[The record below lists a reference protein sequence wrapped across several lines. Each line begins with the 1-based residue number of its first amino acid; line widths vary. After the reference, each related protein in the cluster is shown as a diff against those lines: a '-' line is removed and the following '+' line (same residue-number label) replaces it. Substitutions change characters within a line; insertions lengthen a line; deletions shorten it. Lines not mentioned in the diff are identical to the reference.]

1 MTTTLRALLSV
12 AALGL
17 LFTAAPAKAQF
28 STTNVQLIQGYG
40 FNNVYAPDADE
51 TDISTLT
58 VNQFSAYKN
67 GDSFFFADLTRS
79 NEDVTGMYAE
89 WHPRLFVNK
98 LLGQK
103 EPLLGIFKNY
113 GAAFEVNYGSGD
125 NFYAYLAGAGVDFAV
140 PHFNFLSLN
149 VFYRYDKFANHQWQ
163 ISPSWELPF
172 KVGKVPFLFAG
183 FVDVNGTKLAGENEL
198 EVWAQPQ
205 LLVDV
210 LAPFGGT
217 ANTFYVGTEFYYHKL
232 AEESVAVPQ
241 LMVQWTVF

>member
-1 MTTTLRALLSV
+1 MTTTLRALASA

-17 LFTAAPAKAQF
+17 LMLAAPAEAQF
-28 STTNVQLIQGYG
+28 STTNVQVLQGYG
-40 FNNVYAPDADE
+40 FDNVYAPALEDD
-51 TDISTLT
+51 DITTLT

-67 GDSFFFADLTRS
+67 GDSFFFADLTR
-79 NEDVTGMYAE
+79 NKDDVTGAYAE

-103 EPLLGIFKNY
+103 EPLFGIFKNY
-113 GAAFEVNYGSGD
+113 GPAFEANLGND
-125 NFYAYLAGAGVDFAV
+125 LYAYLAGVGVDFAV
-140 PHFNFLSLN
+140 PKFNFLSLN

-172 KVGKVPFLFAG
+172 TLGKVPFKFAG
-183 FVDVNGTKLAGENEL
+183 FVDVNGTKVDGEDEL

-205 LLVDV
+205 LLVDA

-217 ANTFYVGTEFYYHKL
+217 PNTFYVGTEFYYHKL
-232 AEESVAVPQ
+232 ADETAAVPQ